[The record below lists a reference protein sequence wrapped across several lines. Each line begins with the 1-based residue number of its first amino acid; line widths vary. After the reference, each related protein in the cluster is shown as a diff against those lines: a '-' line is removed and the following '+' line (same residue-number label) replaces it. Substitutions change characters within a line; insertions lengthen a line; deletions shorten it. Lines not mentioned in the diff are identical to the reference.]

1 MKKSISLTMM
11 AFMAVSVFSQSA
23 GPEQAIGESLQ
34 LLDEAKTVEDMQS
47 VANRFERIALTDSER
62 WEPLYYYA
70 FSQINL
76 SFMEQSGEVKDKL
89 LDKAEISI
97 NKALELK
104 GDRSELH
111 ALQALLYQGR
121 IMVDFSRGMEL
132 SQKANEVLGK
142 ALYENPE
149 NPRAMYLLGMN
160 IRHTPEGF
168 GGGCANALPKFM
180 AAKALFEKESMK
192 QGIMPR
198 WGAQSNSE
206 AIAGC
211 NGQK

>member
-1 MKKSISLTMM
+1 MKKTVSLTMM
-11 AFMAVSVFSQSA
+11 VFMTVSIFCQSA
-23 GPEQAIGESLQ
+23 GPEQAIGESLKM
-34 LLDEAKTVEDMQS
+34 LDEAKTVEDVRS
-47 VANRFERIALTDSER
+47 VVNRLERIALTETDR

-70 FSQINL
+70 FAQINL
-76 SFMEQSGEVKDKL
+76 SFREQDDEVKDKL
-89 LDKAEISI
+89 LNKAEMSI
-97 NKALELK
+97 NKALELN
-104 GDRSELH
+104 GDKSELH
-111 ALQALLYQGR
+111 ALQGLLYQAMLTADPGLA
-121 IMVDFSRGMEL
+121 ITY
-132 SQKANEVLGK
+132 SQKAAEAFGQ

-168 GGGCANALPKFM
+168 GGGCANAMPKFM
-180 AAKALFEKESMK
+180 AAQALFEKESMK

-211 NGQK
+211 NGEK